1 MKMLSIGT
9 SHCCVQSAHQVPV
22 RLLLNAYK
30 ILFKIL
36 AVIINDI
43 LKMSALEIIE
53 PQ

>member
-9 SHCCVQSAHQVPV
+9 SHCCVQSAHQV
-22 RLLLNAYK
+22 RLLLNASK
-30 ILFKIL
+30 KLFKIL

-43 LKMSALEIIE
+43 LKMSALEITE